1 MKGKA
6 KMNDENLKAGK
17 ATQFTNGEGTA
28 RKAGIQS
35 GKARRRKRAMK
46 TAARALLDMK
56 TTDAE
61 AIKKLQEY
69 GLQDDEITN
78 ATVILTAMI
87 DRAIDG
93 DVRAAQFLRDTAGE
107 SPQDRMRQEELKR
120 RREMFEYKKERDA
133 GEALEIEDLDATETA
148 IYGEPVHDP
157 VIKKIKPE
165 PYTTKGR
172 YKNVY

>member
-1 MKGKA
+1 
-6 KMNDENLKAGK
+6 MNDENLKAGK

-28 RKAGIQS
+28 RNAGIQS

-61 AIKKLQEY
+61 AIKRLQEI
-69 GLQDDEITN
+69 GLQDDEMTN

-148 IYGEPVHDP
+148 IYGEPVQDP
-157 VIKKIKPE
+157 VIEAIKPE
-165 PYTTKGR
+165 SKTTKGR
-172 YKNVY
+172 YKDVN

>member
-1 MKGKA
+1 
-6 KMNDENLKAGK
+6 MNDENLKAGK

-28 RKAGIQS
+28 RNAGIQS

-46 TAARALLDMK
+46 SAARALLDMK

-61 AIKKLQEY
+61 AIKRLQEY
-69 GLQDDEITN
+69 GLQDDEMTN

-120 RREMFEYKKERDA
+120 RREMFEYRKERDA
-133 GEALEIEDLDATETA
+133 GEALEVEDIAPVEA
-148 IYGEPVHDP
+148 QIYDFPPVHEA
-157 VIKKIKPE
+157 VKKE
-165 PYTTKGR
+165 PK
-172 YKNVY
+172 